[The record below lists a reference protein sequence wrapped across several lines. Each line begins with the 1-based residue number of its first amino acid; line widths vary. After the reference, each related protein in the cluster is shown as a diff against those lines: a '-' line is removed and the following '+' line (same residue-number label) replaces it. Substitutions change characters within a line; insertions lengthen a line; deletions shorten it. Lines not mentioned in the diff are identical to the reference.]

1 MNAPVALVTGASRGI
16 GAAAALELAR
26 RGYAVAVHYCR
37 QEQKARSVEQAI
49 RDLGGTAVIFC
60 ADLSHPQ
67 EATSLVDACLAQ
79 FGQLDVLVC
88 NAGVAQTKLF
98 DIITDA
104 EWDQMIACNLSS
116 VFYCCRAAL
125 PHMLHQKAGSIVT
138 VASMWGQVGASC
150 EAHYAAAKGGV
161 IALTRSLAKEVGP
174 SGIRVNCVAPGAIE
188 TDMLAQYTAQ
198 ERAALAQETPLGRLG
213 TPQDVANAIAF
224 FAGEEAAFL
233 TGQVLGVN
241 GGFVI

>member
-1 MNAPVALVTGASRGI
+1 MSGPVALVTGASRGI
-16 GAAAALELAR
+16 GAATALELAR
-26 RGYAVAVHYCR
+26 RGYAVGIHFCR
-37 QEQKARSVEQAI
+37 REEQARTVAEQI
-49 RDLGGTAVIFC
+49 LAAGGAAAVFQ
-60 ADLSHPQ
+60 ADVSQPQ
-67 EATSLVDACLAQ
+67 EASKLVNACIAR

-88 NAGVAQTKLF
+88 NAGIAQTKLF
-98 DIITDA
+98 DMITDA
-104 EWDQMIACNLSS
+104 EWDRMIACDLSS

-125 PHMLHQKAGSIVT
+125 PHMLNRKSGSIIT

-161 IALTRSLAKEVGP
+161 IALTQSLAKEAGP
-174 SGIRVNCVAPGAIE
+174 SGIRVNCVAPGVIE
-188 TDMLAQYTAQ
+188 TDMLGQYTTE
-198 ERAALAQETPLGRLG
+198 ERAILAEQTPLGRLG

-233 TGQVLGVN
+233 TGQILGVN

>member
-1 MNAPVALVTGASRGI
+1 MNGPVALITGASRGI
-16 GAAAALELAR
+16 GAATALELAR
-26 RGYAVAVHYCR
+26 RGYTVGIHFCSREERARNVAEQILAAGGAAAVF
-37 QEQKARSVEQAI
+37 QA
-49 RDLGGTAVIFC
+49 DV
-60 ADLSHPQ
+60 SQPQ
-67 EATSLVDACLAQ
+67 EASKLVDACIAR

-88 NAGVAQTKLF
+88 NAGIAQTKLF
-98 DIITDA
+98 DTITDA
-104 EWDQMIACNLSS
+104 EWDQMIACDLSS

-125 PHMLHQKAGSIVT
+125 PHMLNRKSGSIIT

-161 IALTRSLAKEVGP
+161 IALTRSLAKEAGP
-174 SGIRVNCVAPGAIE
+174 SGIRANCVAPGVIE
-188 TDMLAQYTAQ
+188 TDMLGQYTTE
-198 ERAALAQETPLGRLG
+198 ERAILAAQTPLGRLG

-233 TGQVLGVN
+233 TGQILGVN